1 MPSASSLDAVTV
13 DAMGTLVELDDP
25 PGRLRAALAARGV
38 ERSRDEVKAAFGA
51 EVAYYLPRTLEG
63 ADEASLLDLRRRCTA
78 VFLEHAGAALD
89 PESFAPAFAEAI
101 VFRPVAGARDALVR
115 LRNAGLALA
124 CVSNWDVSLRP
135 QLVRSGLHDLFTEIV
150 SSAEAGAAKPD
161 PAVFA
166 VALERLGVA
175 AARTLHIGDGDNDRE
190 GAAAAGLAFEPVP
203 LATLPERLGLGARPD
218 PWSRRP

>member
-1 MPSASSLDAVTV
+1 MPSAETLDAVTV

-25 PGRLRAALAARGV
+25 PGRLRAALAAQDV
-38 ERSRDEVKAAFGA
+38 ERSREEVKAAFEA

-63 ADEASLLDLRRRCTA
+63 RDQASLEDLRTRCTT
-78 VFLEHAGAALD
+78 VFLEHAEAELE

-101 VFRPVAGARDALVR
+101 VFRRLPGAREALLR

-124 CVSNWDVSLRP
+124 CVSNWDVSLHP
-135 QLVRSGLHDLFTEIV
+135 HLERSGLVDLFAEVV

-161 PAVFA
+161 RAVFA
-166 VALERLGVA
+166 VALARLGVSA
-175 AARTLHIGDGDNDRE
+175 NRVLHVGDGESDRE

-203 LATLPERLGLGARPD
+203 LATLPERLGLG
-218 PWSRRP
+218 RRP